1 MKTIWKITNLKRIP
15 DNDLVI
21 EAEYG
26 VTFELGDEMDRRFGV
41 VTLEGDA
48 NDPNFV
54 PYTDLTEE
62 LVIGWV
68 KSTLGAESIAAL
80 EGQLQEE
87 LQGRIDEK
95 NNPEFLEENPFAKE
109 IIQKTRE
116 NQDTSGE

>member
-1 MKTIWKITNLKRIP
+1 METIWKITNLKRIP
-15 DNDLVI
+15 GDDLVI

-26 VTFELGDEMDRRFGV
+26 VTFKLEDEMDRRFGV

-54 PYTDLTEE
+54 PYADLTEE

-95 NNPEFLEENPFAKE
+95 NNPEFIEENPFVKKR
-109 IIQKTRE
+109 IRK
-116 NQDTSGE
+116 NQDTSEE

>member
-1 MKTIWKITNLKRIP
+1 METIWKITNLKRIP
-15 DNDLVI
+15 GNDLVI

-26 VTFELGDEMDRRFGV
+26 VTFKLEDEMDRRFGV

-54 PYTDLTEE
+54 PYADLTEE

-68 KSTLGAESIAAL
+68 KSVLGAESVAAL

-87 LQGRIDEK
+87 LQGRIDKK
-95 NNPEFLEENPFAKE
+95 NNPEFIEENPFVKKR
-109 IIQKTRE
+109 IRKIQDSSE
-116 NQDTSGE
+116 E